1 MILIDY
7 SAIAIANVAQSK
19 TVIQE
24 DLVRHMI
31 LNSIRMY
38 KQKFKDYGQVVI
50 VADGKHNWRKDY
62 YPQYKFKRKA
72 VREESKID
80 WPEAFRIINLVRE
93 ELTEYFPYKVMNTDG
108 CEADDSIAHIVYNSQ
123 EFGKWEDVMI
133 ISGDHDFIQLHQFSN
148 VKQFS
153 PITKKLVQHPDP
165 HYKLKE
171 HVLRGCGGDGVPN
184 VLSHDDQFVS
194 GERMPALSK
203 KRIDA
208 WIASDDMRKD
218 MGEEIYSRYVRNK
231 KLIDLTSTPEAIIKD
246 IIDTFES
253 QDPSKNRSKVLNYL
267 IKKRCRLLIEC
278 AQEFI

>member
-93 ELTEYFPYKVMNTDG
+93 ELTEYFPYKVMNIDG

>member
-1 MILIDY
+1 
-7 SAIAIANVAQSK
+7 
-19 TVIQE
+19 
-24 DLVRHMI
+24 
-31 LNSIRMY
+31 
-38 KQKFKDYGQVVI
+38 
-50 VADGKHNWRKDY
+50 
-62 YPQYKFKRKA
+62 
-72 VREESKID
+72 
-80 WPEAFRIINLVRE
+80 
-93 ELTEYFPYKVMNTDG
+93 
-108 CEADDSIAHIVYNSQ
+108 
-123 EFGKWEDVMI
+123 
-133 ISGDHDFIQLHQFSN
+133 
-148 VKQFS
+148 
-153 PITKKLVQHPDP
+153 
-165 HYKLKE
+165 
-171 HVLRGCGGDGVPN
+171 VLRGCGGDGVPN